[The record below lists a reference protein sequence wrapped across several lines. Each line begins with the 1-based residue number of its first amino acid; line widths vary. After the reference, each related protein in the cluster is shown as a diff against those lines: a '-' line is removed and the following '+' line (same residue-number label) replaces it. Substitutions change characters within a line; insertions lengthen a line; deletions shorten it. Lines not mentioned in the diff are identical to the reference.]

1 MYNTNMYIWKT
12 QWSIKLDLDTSDHFS
27 DYLLASRNL
36 TEDWRWILIML
47 ICYYFLCLK
56 TLTKVFEYSC
66 FECCKFLLICR
77 GCESLHPLKKVCL
90 RRLNMNGLMRKSWG
104 ATADLEDDLSF
115 RVRNGNRVNQTSLE
129 SDLSPVDS
137 FKLAVLVAQSWFSL
151 MSWFLSWCLSWFL
164 SWFSLVFWF
173 LPWFSSMSWFLLIM
187 SEDLSTSGIGDS
199 DGRQVSE
206 LASKEMTWPMLFAD
220 STLELSVW
228 GRRPPLSTHWSFF
241 FSFSSLYSCGQ
252 ISLSPCKIETWST
265 G

>member
-1 MYNTNMYIWKT
+1 MFWMPAN
-12 QWSIKLDLDTSDHFS
+12 
-27 DYLLASRNL
+27 
-36 TEDWRWILIML
+36 
-47 ICYYFLCLK
+47 
-56 TLTKVFEYSC
+56 SC
-66 FECCKFLLICR
+66 SSVV
-77 GCESLHPLKKVCL
+77 GVSPMHPLKKVCL

-104 ATADLEDDLSF
+104 ATADLEDNLCF
-115 RVRNGNRVNQTSLE
+115 RVWNGNRVNQTSLE

-151 MSWFLSWCLSWFL
+151 MSWFLSW
-164 SWFSLVFWF
+164 FSLVSWF
-173 LPWFSSMSWFLLIM
+173 LPWFSSMSLFLLIM
-187 SEDLSTSGIGDS
+187 SEDLSTSGIGES

-241 FSFSSLYSCGQ
+241 FSFSSLYCCGQ